1 MKKRLYYYP
10 TNDGAMLPFLQNLCA
25 KAPNYLTQLD
35 ITGGDVSFLTLMCAL
50 WNNLT
55 DFQNR
60 AKRFAEDW
68 TSLRK
73 ACFDGPPNSPA
84 PAWPVWN
91 GPGTSPVGLTTGCD
105 TKLRGMIK
113 RWKTAPGFTEA
124 IGEDLGIIGD
134 EIILNPTTAQTEV
147 QVNMKAGRPQISAPL
162 LGFDSVE
169 FQVNRGTGFELLDVS
184 TGAPVTDQHPL
195 PPLGESDVWTY
206 RAILRMDN
214 QPVGQWSLNLPVPV
228 IGI

>member
-25 KAPNYLTQLD
+25 KAPNYLTQLS
-35 ITGGDVSFLTLMCAL
+35 ITGADVSFLTLMCAL

-55 DFQNR
+55 DYQNR

-91 GPGTSPVGLTTGCD
+91 GPASSPVGLDTGCD

-113 RWKTAPGFTEA
+113 RWKTAPGYTEA
-124 IGEDLGIIGD
+124 IGEDLGIVGD

-147 QVNMKAGRPQISAPL
+147 QVNMKAGHPQITAAL

-195 PPLGESDVWTY
+195 PAPGQSDVWTY
-206 RAILRMDN
+206 RAILRMNN
-214 QPVGQWSLNLPVPV
+214 QPVGQWSLNVPVPV